1 MIASSSL
8 SIAGPPAAP
17 VSAFTLKPLSVQ
29 GLCEAVITIP
39 AFAFRRI
46 VAHEKDWVGAAAVAR
61 CTFTSCAATTAAA
74 GRGAEL
80 RPDREAGEGDQRVED
95 LRDRDGLARPD
106 VERAAF
112 GKAERGSVRARHI
125 ADVQEIA
132 LGVETPVPH
141 DGLGAALLGLGDL
154 LRERGRR
161 ETGMLSRAV
170 LVRRP
175 QDHDRRGVTARAARP
190 ARLAPHLRRGRNR

>member
-1 MIASSSL
+1 PTRPYRRRCSRPGPLFISMPDGRTPEVERIAERVGERD
-8 SIAGPPAAP
+8 AGRPI
-17 VSAFTLKPLSVQ
+17 
-29 GLCEAVITIP
+29 GLLPKTRGIEGDA
-39 AFAFRRI
+39 RRL
-46 VAHEKDWVGAAAVAR
+46 AAADAR
-61 CTFTSCAATTAAA
+61 
-74 GRGAEL
+74 GVEL
-80 RPDREAGEGDQRVED
+80 RADRDAGERDQRVED

-106 VERAAF
+106 VERAAL

-161 ETGMLSRAV
+161 ETGML
-170 LVRRP
+170 
-175 QDHDRRGVTARAARP
+175 
-190 ARLAPHLRRGRNR
+190 